1 RTTFGRIT
9 FSSSIPANILA
20 WDYPQLGMRVLMHDR
35 LLSEYYQLPVSV
47 DQSMDPVPD
56 PEALDRLQDIVVTRG
71 GRGVFPALPPGA
83 KGRPADGAIAR
94 FEGPAGPRLL
104 ADLETPGPPDDSLWA
119 EYVVLDSARNEI
131 ARLGRALEPSACDP
145 TGAQVADFDGEF
157 PPGKYLVGI
166 TVHDRQ
172 GRRGLYRALVPL
184 APSATELSLSDVVI
198 PCGLPI
204 ETATGEAP
212 RTVRLEPNPNAYVH
226 GSDPLTAYFEIYHL
240 RLGSDG

>member
-56 PEALDRLQDIVVTRG
+56 PEVLDRLQDVVVTRG
-71 GRGVFPALPPGA
+71 GRGVFPALPPGV
-83 KGRPADGAIAR
+83 KSRPADGAIAR

-104 ADLETPGPPDDSLWA
+104 ATFEAAGPPDDSVWA
-119 EYVVLDSARNEI
+119 DYVVLDSTRHEI
-131 ARLGRALEPSACDP
+131 ARQGRALEPSACDP
-145 TGAQVADFDGEF
+145 IGAQVADFDGQF
-157 PPGKYLVGI
+157 PPGQYLVGI
-166 TVHDRQ
+166 TVRDRY

-184 APSATELSLSDVVI
+184 SAPGKDLTLSDVVI

-204 ETATGEAP
+204 ETATG
-212 RTVRLEPNPNAYVH
+212 
-226 GSDPLTAYFEIYHL
+226 D
-240 RLGSDG
+240 